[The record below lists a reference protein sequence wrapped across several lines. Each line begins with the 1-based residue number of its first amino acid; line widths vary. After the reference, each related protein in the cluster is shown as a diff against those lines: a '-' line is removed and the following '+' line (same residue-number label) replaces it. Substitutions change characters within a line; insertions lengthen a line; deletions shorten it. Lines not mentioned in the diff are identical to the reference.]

1 MISEAVLSAASVRAS
16 RATSTTPTA
25 ASGTSS
31 RRPSARGVTRRQ
43 ASTGPM
49 PASSTSTIA
58 SGVAMRLN
66 QGGPTVC
73 SVPVSASEIS
83 GKNVPHRITRQ
94 SPTSTRLL
102 SRKKASRES
111 SESSRASERRS
122 GRRLRISTAES
133 PTTAAMKI
141 RNCTPIVDAP
151 KAWIESRMPLRTR
164 KVPSSASVNV
174 AQISDTFQIFSM
186 PRFSCTMIEC
196 RNAVPTSQGISEAFS
211 TGSQAQ

>member
-1 MISEAVLSAASVRAS
+1 
-16 RATSTTPTA
+16 
-25 ASGTSS
+25 
-31 RRPSARGVTRRQ
+31 
-43 ASTGPM
+43 
-49 PASSTSTIA
+49 
-58 SGVAMRLN
+58 
-66 QGGPTVC
+66 
-73 SVPVSASEIS
+73 
-83 GKNVPHRITRQ
+83 
-94 SPTSTRLL
+94 
-102 SRKKASRES
+102 
-111 SESSRASERRS
+111 
-122 GRRLRISTAES
+122 
-133 PTTAAMKI
+133 MKI